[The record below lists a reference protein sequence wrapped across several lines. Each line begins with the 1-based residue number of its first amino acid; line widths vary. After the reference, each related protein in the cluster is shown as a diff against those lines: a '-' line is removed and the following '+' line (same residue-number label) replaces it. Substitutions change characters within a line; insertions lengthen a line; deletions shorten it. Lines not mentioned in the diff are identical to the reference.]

1 MKQQMFISYLN
12 EILAFAINFNVG
24 REISQELISLLTKKY
39 NQHAPN
45 RKKVQKAIVEVK
57 MEVEKLKKK
66 YATFRNI
73 IKKVNKD
80 YSDVWNLF
88 KVPVIE

>member
-1 MKQQMFISYLN
+1 
-12 EILAFAINFNVG
+12 G
-24 REISQELISLLTKKY
+24 REVSQDLISLLTRKY
-39 NQHAPN
+39 NENAPDRN
-45 RKKVQKAIVEVK
+45 KVQKAIVEVK

-80 YSDVWNLF
+80 YSDVWTLF